1 MDDPSR
7 PPDRPPA
14 VPFSA
19 LNWKAIAFGILTDI
33 FATGLVSLL
42 LLLVL
47 GARLAGPGVSGD
59 ELEQTLLASN
69 TYLGLSFVG
78 GLSCTVLGG
87 FVAARIAGRLEY
99 YHGLFTGLGVL
110 VFGELM
116 MLNSPADY
124 ALALRLL
131 GDALLIPAAL
141 WGAHLRKRAVQA
153 PAQG

>member
-1 MDDPSR
+1 MDDPSG
-7 PPDRPPA
+7 PPRRASA

-19 LNWKAIAFGILTDI
+19 LNWKAIAFGVLADI
-33 FATGLVSLL
+33 FATGLMSLL
-42 LLLVL
+42 LFVVL

-59 ELEQTLLASN
+59 LLEQTLLASN
-69 TYLGLSFVG
+69 TYLALSFVG

-116 MLNSPADY
+116 MLNAPTEY

-141 WGAHLRKRAVQA
+141 WGAHLRKRAL
-153 PAQG
+153 QG